1 MRRKR
6 TRPRTERA
14 RPPRIARAAPQGPGG
29 LLRRANMDARVIW
42 AVASAGFLLNACVVN
57 DDEAVIDIAAAQQ
70 AIKDRSAAWMQ
81 AVQAKDAATVA
92 GSLYSKQAMVAY
104 DGSVSRGRAAIQ
116 ASLETDFASSP
127 ETTISWTSDAVNV
140 AASGDLAYELGTI
153 THDPDGA
160 GPQPAMTGA
169 FVTVWRKIEGEWYA
183 VADGGTEAVPPAAS
197 PKP

>member
-1 MRRKR
+1 MSSRDS
-6 TRPRTERA
+6 
-14 RPPRIARAAPQGPGG
+14 GG
-29 LLRRANMDARVIW
+29 TNMRVII
-42 AVASAGFLLNACVVN
+42 AAAAAGILMSGCAAK
-57 DDEAVIDIAAAQQ
+57 ESEQAAIDIAAAQQ

-81 AVQAKDAATVA
+81 AVHAKDAATVA
-92 GSLYSKQAMVAY
+92 GSFYSKQAMVAY

>member
-1 MRRKR
+1 MRLI
-6 TRPRTERA
+6 
-14 RPPRIARAAPQGPGG
+14 IAAAAAGVLMGG
-29 LLRRANMDARVIW
+29 CAAKKEET
-42 AVASAGFLLNACVVN
+42 AV
-57 DDEAVIDIAAAQQ
+57 DIAAVQQ

-92 GSLYSKQAMVAY
+92 GSFYSKEAMVAY

-127 ETTISWTSDAVNV
+127 ETTISWTSNAVNV
-140 AASGDLAYELGTI
+140 AASGELAYELGTI
-153 THDPDGA
+153 TRDPDGA

-183 VADGGTEAVPPAAS
+183 VADAGTEAVQAVAA
-197 PKP
+197 PTP

>member
-1 MRRKR
+1 VGGC
-6 TRPRTERA
+6 
-14 RPPRIARAAPQGPGG
+14 AAKKEET
-29 LLRRANMDARVIW
+29 
-42 AVASAGFLLNACVVN
+42 AV
-57 DDEAVIDIAAAQQ
+57 DIAAVQQ

-92 GSLYSKQAMVAY
+92 GSFYSKEAMVAY

-127 ETTISWTSDAVNV
+127 ETTISWTSNAVNV
-140 AASGDLAYELGTI
+140 AASGELAYELGTI
-153 THDPDGA
+153 TRDPDGA

-183 VADGGTEAVPPAAS
+183 VADAGTEAVQAVAA
-197 PKP
+197 PTP

>member
-1 MRRKR
+1 MRLI
-6 TRPRTERA
+6 
-14 RPPRIARAAPQGPGG
+14 IAAAAAGVLMGG
-29 LLRRANMDARVIW
+29 CAAKKEET
-42 AVASAGFLLNACVVN
+42 AV
-57 DDEAVIDIAAAQQ
+57 DIAAVQQ

-92 GSLYSKQAMVAY
+92 GSFYSKEAMVAY

-127 ETTISWTSDAVNV
+127 ETTISWTSNAVNV
-140 AASGDLAYELGTI
+140 AASGELAYELGTI
-153 THDPDGA
+153 TRDPDGA

-183 VADGGTEAVPPAAS
+183 VADAGTEAVQAAAA
-197 PKP
+197 PTP